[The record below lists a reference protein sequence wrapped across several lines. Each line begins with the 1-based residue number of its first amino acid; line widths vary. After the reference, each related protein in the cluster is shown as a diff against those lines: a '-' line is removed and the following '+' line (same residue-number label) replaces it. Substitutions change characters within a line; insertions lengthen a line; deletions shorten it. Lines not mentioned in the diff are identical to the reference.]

1 MPSLTFFLI
10 LGLAIVIHEFGH
22 YIVARMAGVKV
33 YRFSVFF
40 APGFSIIDYDGV
52 SNCLRLINRDS
63 RVANPAAPG
72 GYSLVSRPMFTLRL
86 GREHPEASAR
96 SWRRTVF
103 SLGWIPCGGYCS
115 VADRYVEPGI
125 TPEPWTLAAKRPGV
139 RIAFS
144 LAGVFLNFVTGAC
157 ALVAAY
163 FFVPTQTLAPSAFP
177 SGFAY
182 GKDAHKAGF
191 KDGDAINTIAGYD
204 YNLAGNASSL
214 LYYATEVP
222 CRVNVTRDGQSVDI
236 QLPKNAGER
245 RAVVNDI
252 YNMQPMGGYVMVAQ
266 SDDLPDGLEPGMS
279 ILAVDGTEVRTPEQF
294 DMLMNRSEAPMLTI
308 ADSAGNHAL
317 CPVAQGFRIAVDAP
331 AMPAMET
338 HVHDFGFAVGTGLE
352 RAADIVGII
361 ARHPVL
367 LVSSHPASALIY
379 YGTPSQYM
387 LVSFAVLSIFLA
399 IFNLL
404 PIPGLDGSRIW
415 LPIYE
420 IATGKRAPESVRKTI
435 DRIGQYTILA
445 IFCWFIISIFV

>member
-22 YIVARMAGVKV
+22 YIVARMAGVRV

-115 VADRYVEPGI
+115 VADRYVDPGV

-163 FFVPTQTLAPSAFP
+163 FFIPTQTLSPSAFP

-182 GKDAHKAGF
+182 GESAHKAGF

-204 YNLAGNASSL
+204 YNLAGNAQSL
-214 LYYATEVP
+214 LYYAKEVP
-222 CRVNVTRDGQSVDI
+222 CRVNVTRGGKSVDI
-236 QLPKNAGER
+236 QLPENDGER
-245 RAVVNDI
+245 RAVVADI
-252 YNMQPMGGYVMVAQ
+252 YRMQPMGAYVTVAQ
-266 SDDLPDGLEPGMS
+266 SDDLPDGLEPGMA
-279 ILAVDGTEVRTPEQF
+279 ILAVDGTEPRTPGHF
-294 DMLMNRSEAPMLTI
+294 NALMERSEEPMLTI
-308 ADSAGNHAL
+308 ADSAGDQSL
-317 CPVAQGFRIAVDAP
+317 FPVAQGFRIAVDAP
-331 AMPAMET
+331 AMPAVRT
-338 HVHDFGFAVGTGLE
+338 HLHDLGFAVGTGLE
-352 RAADIVGII
+352 RAADIVSVI

-415 LPIYE
+415 LPIYD
-420 IATGKRAPESVRKTI
+420 IVTGRRAPEAVRKTI
-435 DRIGQYTILA
+435 DRIGQYVLLA
-445 IFCWFIISIFV
+445 IFCWFIISILI